1 MCAESV
7 GEIFAFQLRG
17 EVQGKKQVCVS
28 STAWADQTPP
38 GAWQT
43 LSIPY
48 RKRFYAFTA
57 PVRGGKVPVALQS
70 RLGGKEKRTEAR
82 SLTEQVILARRSG
95 FLPAHACQ
103 KVNGGFLRLDV

>member
-43 LSIPY
+43 LGIPY
-48 RKRFYAFTA
+48 KKRFYAFTA

-70 RLGGKEKRTEAR
+70 RLGGKEKRTAAR
-82 SLTEQVILARRSG
+82 SLTEQVSWPG
-95 FLPAHACQ
+95 VQVF
-103 KVNGGFLRLDV
+103 FLRTLAKRLMTASCV

>member
-57 PVRGGKVPVALQS
+57 PVRGGKVPAALLS
-70 RLGGKEKRTEAR
+70 RLGGKEKRTAAR
-82 SLTEQVILARRSG
+82 ALTEQVILARRSG

-103 KVNGGFLRLDV
+103 KVNNGILRLDA

>member
-1 MCAESV
+1 
-7 GEIFAFQLRG
+7 
-17 EVQGKKQVCVS
+17 VS
-28 STAWADQTPP
+28 STAWADQTSP

-57 PVRGGKVPVALQS
+57 PVRGGKVPVALLS

-103 KVNGGFLRLDV
+103 KVNDGFFRLDA